1 MPRIPSSLSRSNSR
15 SSSRR
20 SSSRSSSRSSKSRSN
35 KKNKTFK
42 KRLPVGKKMPISQ
55 IERLISNEKRLYPG
69 KHDEE
74 YYTITT
80 KLLKDLRF
88 DRDLNLSQILSV
100 MQAIG
105 SANAYSKQKLNL
117 N

>member
-1 MPRIPSSLSRSNSR
+1 MPRIPSSLSRSSSR

-20 SSSRSSSRSSKSRSN
+20 SSKSSRSSKSRSN

-55 IERLISNEKRLYPG
+55 IERLVSNEKRLYPG
-69 KHDEE
+69 KDED
-74 YYTITT
+74 YYITTT

-88 DRDLNLSQILSV
+88 DRDLNLSKIIGV
-100 MQAIG
+100 MQAINL
-105 SANAYSKQKLNL
+105 ANAYSKQKLNL

>member
-1 MPRIPSSLSRSNSR
+1 MPRIPSSLSRS
-15 SSSRR
+15 
-20 SSSRSSSRSSKSRSN
+20 SSRSSSKSRSN

-42 KRLPVGKKMPISQ
+42 KRLPVGKKMSISQ

-69 KHDEE
+69 KHDEA
-74 YYTITT
+74 YYTRTS

>member
-20 SSSRSSSRSSKSRSN
+20 SSKSSRSSKSRSN

-69 KHDEE
+69 DHDEG
-74 YYTITT
+74 YYTRTS
-80 KLLKDLRF
+80 KLLKELRF
-88 DRDLNLSQILSV
+88 DRDLNLSQILSI